1 MNFVCD
7 MLLQSSVLLLGVFV
21 GAMLTEGMVLVPY
34 WQSLSP
40 VEFFAWYAAND
51 RRLLRYFGQLTALT
65 AVVAVV
71 AAILALATDHPGRA
85 DALVAAGL
93 MIAVVASF
101 PLYFKRAN
109 ESFAAASI
117 APSDVAAQLARWAA
131 WHWVRTAVS
140 FIALFSAM
148 AAL

>member
-1 MNFVCD
+1 MSFVCASL
-7 MLLQSSVLLLGVFV
+7 MNASVLFLGVFV
-21 GAMLTEGMVLVPY
+21 GAMLTEAMVLVPY
-34 WQSLSP
+34 WRSLAP
-40 VEFFAWYAAND
+40 AEFFAWYAAND

-65 AVVAVV
+65 AIIAVA
-71 AAILALATDHPGRA
+71 AAILALATGHPGRA
-85 DALVAAGL
+85 DALVAALL
-93 MIAVVASF
+93 MVPVVASF

-117 APSDVAAQLARWAA
+117 APTDVAAQLARWAA

-148 AAL
+148 TAL